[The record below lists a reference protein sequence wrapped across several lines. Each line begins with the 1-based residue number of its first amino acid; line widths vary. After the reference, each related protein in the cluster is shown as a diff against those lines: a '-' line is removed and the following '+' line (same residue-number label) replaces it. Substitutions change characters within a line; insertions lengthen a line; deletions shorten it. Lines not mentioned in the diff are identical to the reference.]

1 MNGRCANCRFRLA
14 TLRTSMDG
22 VGQRDLCAICF
33 RSLSDIGMDLR
44 PADQRPAWLRRSLA
58 KDLTGGAA

>member
-14 TLRTSMDG
+14 TIRVDMAG

-33 RSLSDIGMDLR
+33 RSLSDIGMDM
-44 PADQRPAWLRRSLA
+44 RPAWLRRSLA